1 MSETTAPKNIMQP
14 KEPRPDVRQKVTGTA
29 RYTADQYPAKV
40 LYARS
45 VRFPFGK
52 GSIVNA
58 DVEKARAI
66 PGVVLVDVKKG
77 KSVNYAGG
85 IVGRIVA
92 ESKDAL
98 EDAMEALNATYEV
111 EQSRTN
117 PSKLYEG
124 VPEAD
129 AQANAEL
136 KGLFDGGLK
145 VVEATYTTQVQTHS
159 CLEPHGSV
167 VDVRQDGVEAWV
179 STQAVMALEDAV
191 SNTTDFPASKVVVHS
206 EFVGGGFGSK
216 FSLGAEGTM
225 ACRVSKERA
234 RPVRA
239 ILNRSEEHCD
249 GGNRPGSI
257 QYMKIAVKDSGEIA
271 GGRVHVVS
279 TVDADGGGGG
289 IRNPNYYKFG
299 NVVRTEGDLALNGGK
314 PQAFRAP
321 GFPQGSFALE
331 SMMDELA
338 AAVKMDP
345 VAFRKLNET
354 SRRRIEQFD
363 RGAELIGWKDR
374 KADGGTPGRI
384 KIGYGCAAGSWG
396 NGKGKCSSDCEIHRS
411 GEVEVRVGIQDIGTG
426 ASTVVT
432 DTAAWHLGLPRTMVT
447 GKVGNSD
454 YPPGPGSGGSVT
466 TRMTVPAVR
475 DSAEKALGELKKE
488 LASVWKTEPD
498 KISYGEGVFV
508 NPTNNQNVAWK
519 DACAMMSGASVVG
532 HGRFNDEYWGE
543 GGSDT
548 VQFVKV
554 EVDSE
559 TGVVKVKKVV
569 AIQACGQVCNRLTA
583 ENQVCGGII
592 QGISFA
598 LFEQRML
605 DPMTGGQLNADFINY
620 KVAGPVDV
628 PEIVAVLDVRDTDTG
643 ARSIGEPSTI
653 PTAGAIAN
661 AVANALGV
669 RVRHLPIT
677 PQRVLEAML
686 EQKGAIA

>member
-1 MSETTAPKNIMQP
+1 MSETSANNPMEKTL
-14 KEPRPDVRQKVTGTA
+14 PRPDVRQKVTGTA

-40 LYARS
+40 LHARAI
-45 VRFPFGK
+45 RFPFGK
-52 GSIVNA
+52 GLLAEA
-58 DVEKARAI
+58 DVQKARSL
-66 PGVVLVDVKKG
+66 PGVISVEVQKG
-77 KSVNYAGG
+77 KEASYAGAV
-85 IVGRIVA
+85 VGRIVA

-98 EDAMEALNATYEV
+98 EDAMEALGATYAMMPP
-111 EQSRTN
+111 RTN
-117 PSKLYEG
+117 PMKLYAGVPQAEAADEAKLKEIFEGEG
-124 VPEAD
+124 VKI
-129 AQANAEL
+129 L
-136 KGLFDGGLK
+136 
-145 VVEATYTTQVQTHS
+145 EATYTTQVQTHS
-159 CLEPHGSV
+159 CLEPHGTV
-167 VDVRQDGVEAWV
+167 ADVRQDSAEAWV
-179 STQAVMALEDAV
+179 STQAVMAQEDAV
-191 SNTTDFPASKVVVHS
+191 SNTTGLPASKVTVHS

-225 ACRVSKERA
+225 ACRVSKEKG

-239 ILNRSEEHCD
+239 ILNRREEHSD

-257 QYMKIAVKDSGEIA
+257 QYMKIAVKDDGGIV
-271 GGRVHVVS
+271 GGRVHLVNI
-279 TVDADGGGGG
+279 VDADGGGGG

-299 NVVRTEGDLALNGGK
+299 NIVRTEDDLSLNGGK

-354 SRRRIEQFD
+354 SERRKSQFD
-363 RGAELIGWKDR
+363 QGAELIGWKDR
-374 KADGGTPGRI
+374 KPDGTTPGRI
-384 KIGYGCAAGSWG
+384 KVGYGCAAASWG
-396 NGKGKCSSDCEIHRS
+396 NGKGKCSADCEIHRT

-426 ASTVVT
+426 ASAVVT

-454 YPPGPGSGGSVT
+454 FPPGPGSGGSVT

-475 DSAEKALGELKKE
+475 DSAENALTELKKE
-488 LASVWKTEPD
+488 LATVWKTEPE
-498 KISYGEGVFV
+498 KIAYKEGVFT
-508 NPTNNQNVAWK
+508 NPTTSQSVPWK
-519 DACAMMSGASVVG
+519 DACAMMSSASVVG
-532 HGRFNDEYWGE
+532 HGRFNEEYWG
-543 GGSDT
+543 GGNSDT

-569 AIQACGQVCNRLTA
+569 AIQAAGQICNKLTA
-583 ENQVCGGII
+583 ENQICGGVI

-598 LFEQRML
+598 LFEQRIL
-605 DPMTGGQLNADFINY
+605 DPVTGGQVNADFINY
-620 KVAGPVDV
+620 KIAGPVDI
-628 PEIVAVLDVRDTDTG
+628 PEIVPVLDIRDTDTG
-643 ARSIGEPSTI
+643 ARSIGEPTTI

-677 PQRVLEAML
+677 PKRVLEAMQ
-686 EQKGAIA
+686 EQKGKTA